1 LKLVRLTKLYNM
13 VQMKRKVLL
22 VPFIA
27 VLTLLVVGL
36 ASAGNLVSNVDIEL
50 NGEDLTTDSLAGF
63 AGEVVPVRVSFSAI
77 QDSTDVKVRVSVY
90 DGHDDVTD
98 VTGRFNIVKD
108 SRYSKLLSLR
118 LPSDLDTES
127 DDLTLNVEVYDADH
141 GTDDFDDDYRI
152 RMQRESY
159 ELDVLAIDYNTRVS
173 AGDVFPV
180 VVVLKNVGF
189 ERADDNFVVASVP
202 ELGISSRGYAGDL
215 IPTEDYTDYDDE
227 EDSTQKTVYLKVPAN
242 AASGVYELE
251 VKVFNDDTETVITR
265 LVNVGSASSTTV
277 LASAKN
283 QDVNAGETKTYDLVI
298 VNSAKSVKV
307 FNIQTISG
315 PVLTVSAPT
324 VVTVGPDSSEVV
336 PVSVAVSRDAA
347 VGTYTFS
354 VDVDGEQVVLGANVT
369 GKSVST
375 SVVALTVILVIIF
388 VVLLAVLV
396 ILLTRKEQ
404 PIEEVETSYY

>member
-1 LKLVRLTKLYNM
+1 M

-36 ASAGNLVSNVDIEL
+36 ASAGDLVSDPVSIEL
-50 NGEDLTTDSLAGF
+50 NGEDLTSGELAGF
-63 AGEVVPVRVSFSAI
+63 AGEVVPVRVSFLANEN
-77 QDSTDVKVRVSVY
+77 STDVKVRVSIY
-90 DGHDDVTD
+90 DGRDEVTD
-98 VTGRFNIVKD
+98 VTGRFNIVD
-108 SRYSKLLSLR
+108 GSRYSKLLSLR
-118 LPSDLDTES
+118 LPSGLDEEL
-127 DDLTLNVEVYDADH
+127 DDLTLTVEIYDADH
-141 GTDDFDDDYRI
+141 GTDDFDTDYGI

-215 IPTEDYTDYDDE
+215 IPTEDYDDDYDDE
-227 EDSTQKTVYLKVPAN
+227 EDSTQKTVYLKIPEN
-242 AASGVYELE
+242 TASGVYELE

-298 VNSAKSVKV
+298 VNSAKNVKV

-315 PVLTVSAPT
+315 PVLAVSAPT